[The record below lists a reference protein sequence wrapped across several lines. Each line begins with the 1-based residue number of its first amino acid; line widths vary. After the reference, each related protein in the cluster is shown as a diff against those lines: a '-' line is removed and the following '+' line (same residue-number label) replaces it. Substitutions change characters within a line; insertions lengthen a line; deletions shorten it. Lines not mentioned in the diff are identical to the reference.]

1 MLQFN
6 FFYCRG
12 TSGIDIDLRR
22 VDIDQCPQNYTT
34 GVKQPMNIFAGT
46 DKCKHRTTKVSFDQV
61 HFAWN
66 LCALVNLSSKHKKK
80 SKENWKFHLHG
91 CMIFTGV
98 WLRMKTLWSAKL
110 HLTHELRAQSSFLW
124 ISRQNF
130 ARKLGSIFHS
140 TQNGWFHP
148 VNAIHHHS
156 GGGNFSYSAPF
167 SRNTN

>member
-66 LCALVNLSSKHKKK
+66 LCALVNLSSKHKKIERK
-80 SKENWKFHLHG
+80 LKVPSSWMHDFHG
-91 CMIFTGV
+91 CLIENENFV
-98 WLRMKTLWSAKL
+98 KRKTSSNSW
-110 HLTHELRAQSSFLW
+110 AQSSKLIFVDLEAKFCSKTRQHFPFNSKW
-124 ISRQNF
+124 VISPG
-130 ARKLGSIFHS
+130 KC
-140 TQNGWFHP
+140 
-148 VNAIHHHS
+148 
-156 GGGNFSYSAPF
+156 YSSPQ
-167 SRNTN
+167 RRR